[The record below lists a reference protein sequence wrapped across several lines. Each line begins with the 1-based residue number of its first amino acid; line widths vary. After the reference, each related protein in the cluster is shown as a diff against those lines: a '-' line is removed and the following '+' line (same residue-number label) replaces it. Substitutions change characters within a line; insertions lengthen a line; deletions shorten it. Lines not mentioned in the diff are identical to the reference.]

1 MLLRHHRR
9 AAWMS
14 LLGSGAS
21 LLGAGPSTAYAATP
35 VSTAGLERTTAATS
49 AGLPVK
55 PQVPAT
61 CVTSKQNVLYTNVD
75 EIFMAAYGWS
85 GTHATVTQGAT
96 STHTLG
102 VAVKVGTGGWAAS
115 GSAGFSESQGS
126 SATQSGIADAYVH
139 NALNYRQY
147 QTVCTGQLV
156 RDTLR
161 AESTYDYLSNF
172 TFAPHINYATCVTK
186 SAGAVVVK
194 NTATDLTFGAGV
206 SLPVELSVS
215 AQSGWNTTTQATWK
229 TTATT
234 KLCGNSTTGWVNS
247 SNISLSGG

>member
-102 VAVKVGTGGWAAS
+102 VAVKVGTGLGGERQCRVQREPGFERHPERDRGRVRPQRLELPPVPDRLHRAA
-115 GSAGFSESQGS
+115 GQG
-126 SATQSGIADAYVH
+126 
-139 NALNYRQY
+139 
-147 QTVCTGQLV
+147 
-156 RDTLR
+156 TLR